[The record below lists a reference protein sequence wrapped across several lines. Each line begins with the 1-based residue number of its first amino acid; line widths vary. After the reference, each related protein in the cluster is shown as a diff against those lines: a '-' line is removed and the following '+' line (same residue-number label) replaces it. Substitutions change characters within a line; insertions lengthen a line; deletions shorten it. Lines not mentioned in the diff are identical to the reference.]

1 MNETLELGKYYLG
14 DPSYVL
20 SEKIYIG
27 ILENIYQFKNGKLN
41 INGIYITIHNTH
53 FGDGVFIDTK
63 NRKYNIQS
71 GLLGL
76 IPLELIEDTNLC
88 KDGHVFNF
96 ENKVNYI
103 YDAGIFYI
111 KSGRKYINID
121 TRNMDDY
128 DSDYEEHF
136 NNEDGEAI
144 SKTLLGDE
152 DDDMIISD
160 NEICNESDD
169 EEDIKEVNEK
179 QETFSFFK
187 RK

>member
-1 MNETLELGKYYLG
+1 MNETLESGKYYLG
-14 DPSYVL
+14 DPSHVL

-41 INGIYITIHNTH
+41 INGIYIIIHNTH
-53 FGDGVFIDTK
+53 SGDGIFIDTK
-63 NRKYNIQS
+63 NRKYSIQS
-71 GLLGL
+71 GLIGL
-76 IPLELIEDTNLC
+76 IPLELIENTSLC

-96 ENKVNYI
+96 ENKVNFI

-136 NNEDGEAI
+136 QNEDGEPI
-144 SKTLLGDE
+144 SKTLIGDE
-152 DDDMIISD
+152 DNDMIMSD
-160 NEICNESDD
+160 TEICNESDE
-169 EEDIKEVNEK
+169 EEDIKEINEK

-187 RK
+187 KK